1 MIAISNE
8 TTHGGFQWRVS
19 RLGLAMPLQ
28 RRRGSGPAV
37 ACRTFGAGKSYADDQ
52 ADDMIKETK
61 SLKLFDTW
69 VSDFVEHVRM
79 NGIIPNIKEAERSAR
94 STTNQDKI

>member
-1 MIAISNE
+1 MADFNGAYQGLVWQCRYSDVE
-8 TTHGGFQWRVS
+8 VPDRLWRV
-19 RLGLAMPLQ
+19 A
-28 RRRGSGPAV
+28 
-37 ACRTFGAGKSYADDQ
+37 TFGAGKSYADDQ
-52 ADDMIKETK
+52 AGDMIKETK